1 MKRTGKIITALTLS
15 ILLSACQAGRELE
28 QLQRLHERYASDMSG
43 NRGINEDDV
52 LDRGPEKG
60 GTLKLVATKPDT
72 LNPILT
78 TNSYTAD
85 VLGFVYEGLT
95 RLDKNQKAVPVLS
108 DRWTVTDDGLIWEF
122 HIREGVLW
130 HDREPFT
137 AYDVEFTIQTI
148 LNPAVNSPY
157 KSLLLNVSRCVATDS
172 STVRISLKKPNSFM
186 PEMMNFPV
194 LPRHQFLTADVLT
207 ASKDFKPVGTGPYRF
222 VSYNEGENINL
233 TMNEDWWQLDADES
247 LRSEG
252 MYIEHIRVNIFNKV
266 EHAMGVFQSGDVDVA
281 GISVNEYLKYMGR
294 TDITIR
300 NYTSRD
306 FEFISMNLEDPVL
319 SDIYARRAIALSIDR
334 KSIISELLR
343 GAAEEA
349 DLPVLPSCWL
359 EDAREACPGQE
370 TGAGGQ
376 AQESSENGVPEDAE
390 DVAGNNGEGD
400 AQPVS
405 GDAADLYSARTPEE
419 VLTLGGWKQSQQ
431 GYYKVIKGS
440 RRHLELEMLVN
451 SNNSL
456 RVRAAEMI
464 CGQLE
469 QAGIKVK
476 LVQLSWNDMVSRVNS
491 GKYKM
496 AFLGC
501 RVPQIPDISYMYS
514 DRYLPYASSS
524 RYSEAYNVSGYKNP
538 DVDAHVVRLFR
549 ENDEEARK
557 DIYKAIREQVLYD
570 CPYIGLYFLRDAMV
584 YSKQVKG
591 TMAPN
596 TWNRFEDMYHWYKPV
611 P

>member
-1 MKRTGKIITALTLS
+1 
-15 ILLSACQAGRELE
+15 
-28 QLQRLHERYASDMSG
+28 
-43 NRGINEDDV
+43 
-52 LDRGPEKG
+52 
-60 GTLKLVATKPDT
+60 
-72 LNPILT
+72 
-78 TNSYTAD
+78 
-85 VLGFVYEGLT
+85 
-95 RLDKNQKAVPVLS
+95 
-108 DRWTVTDDGLIWEF
+108 
-122 HIREGVLW
+122 
-130 HDREPFT
+130 
-137 AYDVEFTIQTI
+137 
-148 LNPAVNSPY
+148 
-157 KSLLLNVSRCVATDS
+157 
-172 STVRISLKKPNSFM
+172 
-186 PEMMNFPV
+186 
-194 LPRHQFLTADVLT
+194 
-207 ASKDFKPVGTGPYRF
+207 
-222 VSYNEGENINL
+222 
-233 TMNEDWWQLDADES
+233 MNEDWWQLDADES

-469 QAGIKVK
+469 QAGIKSNWCSFHGTTWSAESIQEIQNGVPG
-476 LVQLSWNDMVSRVNS
+476 VQ
-491 GKYKM
+491 G
-496 AFLGC
+496 A
-501 RVPQIPDISYMYS
+501 S
-514 DRYLPYASSS
+514 D
-524 RYSEAYNVSGYKNP
+524 
-538 DVDAHVVRLFR
+538 
-549 ENDEEARK
+549 
-557 DIYKAIREQVLYD
+557 
-570 CPYIGLYFLRDAMV
+570 
-584 YSKQVKG
+584 
-591 TMAPN
+591 T
-596 TWNRFEDMYHWYKPV
+596 
-611 P
+611 

>member
-1 MKRTGKIITALTLS
+1 M
-15 ILLSACQAGRELE
+15 
-28 QLQRLHERYASDMSG
+28 
-43 NRGINEDDV
+43 
-52 LDRGPEKG
+52 
-60 GTLKLVATKPDT
+60 
-72 LNPILT
+72 
-78 TNSYTAD
+78 
-85 VLGFVYEGLT
+85 T
-95 RLDKNQKAVPVLS
+95 R
-108 DRWTVTDDGLIWEF
+108 
-122 HIREGVLW
+122 H
-130 HDREPFT
+130 
-137 AYDVEFTIQTI
+137 
-148 LNPAVNSPY
+148 
-157 KSLLLNVSRCVATDS
+157 
-172 STVRISLKKPNSFM
+172 
-186 PEMMNFPV
+186 
-194 LPRHQFLTADVLT
+194 
-207 ASKDFKPVGTGPYRF
+207 
-222 VSYNEGENINL
+222 
-233 TMNEDWWQLDADES
+233 
-247 LRSEG
+247 
-252 MYIEHIRVNIFNKV
+252 
-266 EHAMGVFQSGDVDVA
+266 GVFQSGDVDVA
-281 GISVNEYLKYMGR
+281 GISVNVYLKYMVR

-376 AQESSENGVPEDAE
+376 AQESSENGVPGDAE

-476 LVQLSWNDMVSRVNS
+476 LFHLSWNDMVSRVNS

-501 RVPQIPDISYMYS
+501 RVPQIPDISYMYWTG
-514 DRYLPYASSS
+514 LPM
-524 RYSEAYNVSGYKNP
+524 RHHQGFEA
-538 DVDAHVVRLFR
+538 
-549 ENDEEARK
+549 
-557 DIYKAIREQVLYD
+557 
-570 CPYIGLYFLRDAMV
+570 
-584 YSKQVKG
+584 
-591 TMAPN
+591 
-596 TWNRFEDMYHWYKPV
+596 
-611 P
+611 